1 MKAPAP
7 NNVIEILTIDLKPG
21 RRDEFHQL
29 YVSEALPLLK
39 KWNFEVLAHGPS
51 PHDQNSYY
59 VFRQFESLEER
70 QRSED
75 AFYSSDDWQK
85 GPRSRMLALADHFA
99 YAVVSAT
106 TLIGI
111 TAPPLRTFDIAPV

>member
-1 MKAPAP
+1 MKASAP
-7 NNVIEILTIDLKPG
+7 DSVIEILTIDLKPG
-21 RRDEFHQL
+21 RRDEFHRI

-51 PHDQNSYY
+51 LHDQDSYY
-59 VFRQFESLEER
+59 VVRLFESLEER

-106 TLIGI
+106 SLMEISS
-111 TAPPLRTFDIAPV
+111 AVR